1 MYKRV
6 FKIKRRDITLKRF
19 VEVERETK
27 ETKIKLSLQIVGD
40 GVLDVPQPGL
50 DGSSGVGFFDHMLN
64 TFAVHG
70 GFCIKINMSGDL
82 NVDCHHSIEDIGIVL
97 GTAFR
102 KIIDQNK
109 NITRFASEFI
119 PMDESLALCSVDLGG
134 RAYLVF
140 NADFF
145 QSNLIGEY
153 DTQMTKEFF
162 YALSQNML
170 STIHINLLYGE
181 NDHHKTEAIFK
192 SAAKSIKK
200 ALVLANEKN
209 VVSAK
214 GTI

>member
-1 MYKRV
+1 MS
-6 FKIKRRDITLKRF
+6 RF
-19 VEVERETK
+19 IEIERETK
-27 ETKIKLSLQIVGD
+27 ETKIKIFLECESEN
-40 GVLDVPQPGL
+40 PGF

-64 TFAVHG
+64 TFAIHG
-70 GFCIKINMSGDL
+70 GFCVKLEINGDL

-97 GTAFR
+97 GSAFR
-102 KIIDQNK
+102 KIINQNK

-140 NADFF
+140 NADFK
-145 QSNLIGEY
+145 SNQIGEY
-153 DTQMTKEFF
+153 ETQMTKEFF

-170 STIHINLLYGE
+170 ANIHINLFYGE

-200 ALVLANEKN
+200 ALTINSEN
-209 VVSAK
+209 VVISAK
-214 GTI
+214 GVI